1 MSDHFPPPI
10 PPSGFS
16 NSSEPVKPKSRR
28 ALVITL
34 LVVLSMVVGGF
45 VGAQIA
51 QSGDDSNVGTVTNEV
66 PSTLADNEVDTS
78 NSQNTEPTGD
88 APGSSNEPVATA
100 PALNSDEP
108 AMSVADVLKKIQPSV
123 VTIIALTE
131 SGMDRGR
138 GTGTGVVITSD
149 GDILTNDH
157 VIDGADTVYVLF
169 AGDTEPT
176 PATVIAVDAGN
187 DLALIHVDKTGL
199 IPAVFADPSSIDIGD
214 EVVAVGFALDLDG
227 GPTVTRGIVSALNRT
242 IVSGD
247 GALDGLIQTD
257 TAISSGNSGGPLVN
271 TRGQVIG
278 INTAVFQSSSE
289 VAANNVGFSIS
300 VAEALPVI
308 EELRAQANGQVRT
321 EGYLGVSVLDRND
334 GGLGAM
340 IAEVSPRSPADI
352 AGMKVDDVVIEADGS
367 PVDGQPALVAAIRD
381 KSPGDTIKIDVL
393 RDGERLTLSA
403 KLVERPTE

>member
-1 MSDHFPPPI
+1 M
-10 PPSGFS
+10 
-16 NSSEPVKPKSRR
+16 
-28 ALVITL
+28 
-34 LVVLSMVVGGF
+34 VLGGF

-51 QSGDDSNVGTVTNEV
+51 QSDDDSTSTDSTAVPSTVVDENETSSNEV
-66 PSTLADNEVDTS
+66 PTVPS
-78 NSQNTEPTGD
+78 GD

-100 PALNSDEP
+100 PATNDDEP
-108 AMSVADVLKKIQPSV
+108 ALNVAEVLKKIQPSV

-131 SGMDRGR
+131 SGMDQGR

-157 VIDGADTVYVLF
+157 VVDGADSVFVLF

-187 DLALIHVDKTGL
+187 DLALLHVDQTGL
-199 IPAVFADPSSIDIGD
+199 TPAVFADPESIDIGD

-308 EELRAQANGQVRT
+308 EELRAQANGQART

-340 IAEVSPRSPADI
+340 IAEVSPGSPADL
-352 AGMKVDDVVIEADGS
+352 AGMQVDDVVIQADGS

-381 KSPGDTIKIDVL
+381 KSPGDIIKIDVL
-393 RDGERLTLSA
+393 RDDERITLTA
-403 KLVERPTE
+403 KLIERPTQ

>member
-1 MSDHFPPPI
+1 MTDHFPPPT
-10 PPSGFS
+10 PPMSS
-16 NSSEPVKPKSRR
+16 PNSSEPTQPKSRR
-28 ALVITL
+28 GLVISF
-34 LVVLSMVVGGF
+34 LVVLAMVLGGF

-51 QSGDDSNVGTVTNEV
+51 QSGDDSSTTDSTAV
-66 PSTLADNEVDTS
+66 PSTVVDEAETSGNEKPIV
-78 NSQNTEPTGD
+78 PTGD
-88 APGSSNEPVATA
+88 APGSSDEPVATA
-100 PALNSDEP
+100 PSSNDAEP
-108 AMSVADVLKKIQPSV
+108 AMNVAEVLKKIQPSV
-123 VTIIALTE
+123 VTIIAITE
-131 SGMDRGR
+131 AGMNPGR
-138 GTGTGVVITSD
+138 ATGTGVVITSD

-157 VIDGADTVYVLF
+157 VVDGADNVSVLF

-176 PATVIAVDAGN
+176 LATVLAVDPGN

-199 IPAVFADPSSIDIGD
+199 TPAVFADPESIDIGD

-308 EELRAQANGQVRT
+308 EELRAQANGQART
-321 EGYLGVSVLDRND
+321 EGYLGVSVLDRQD

-340 IAEVSPRSPADI
+340 IAEVSPGSPADI
-352 AGMKVDDVVIEADGS
+352 AGMKVDDVVIQADGS

-393 RDGERLTLSA
+393 RDGERITLTA
-403 KLVERPTE
+403 KLIERPTQ

>member
-1 MSDHFPPPI
+1 MSTPNAAN
-10 PPSGFS
+10 PS
-16 NSSEPVKPKSRR
+16 EPKSRR
-28 ALVITL
+28 GLVISF
-34 LVVLSMVVGGF
+34 LVVVAMVLGGF

-51 QSGDDSNVGTVTNEV
+51 QSGDDSSTTDSTEV
-66 PSTLADNEVDTS
+66 PSTVVDEADTNGNEVPTA
-78 NSQNTEPTGD
+78 PTGD

-100 PALNSDEP
+100 PATNDAEP
-108 AMSVADVLKKIQPSV
+108 ALNVAEVLKKIQPSV
-123 VTIIALTE
+123 VTIIAITE
-131 SGMDRGR
+131 EGMNPGR
-138 GTGTGVVITSD
+138 STGTGVVITSD

-157 VIDGADTVYVLF
+157 VVDGADQVSVLF
-169 AGDTEPT
+169 AGDTEPSL
-176 PATVIAVDAGN
+176 ATVLAVDVGN
-187 DLALIHVDKTGL
+187 DLALLHVDKTGL
-199 IPAVFADPSSIDIGD
+199 TPAVFADPESIDIGD

-308 EELRAQANGQVRT
+308 EELRAQANGQART

-340 IAEVSPRSPADI
+340 IAEVSPGSPADL

-393 RDGERLTLSA
+393 RDGERITLTA
-403 KLVERPTE
+403 KLIERPAE

>member
-1 MSDHFPPPI
+1 MSTPNAAD
-10 PPSGFS
+10 PS
-16 NSSEPVKPKSRR
+16 EPKSRR
-28 ALVITL
+28 GLVISF
-34 LVVLSMVVGGF
+34 LVVLAMVLGGF

-51 QSGDDSNVGTVTNEV
+51 QSGDDSSITDSTEV
-66 PSTLADNEVDTS
+66 PSTVVDEAVTS
-78 NSQNTEPTGD
+78 GNGVSTAPTGD

-100 PALNSDEP
+100 PATNDAEP
-108 AMSVADVLKKIQPSV
+108 ALNVAEVLKKIQPSV
-123 VTIIALTE
+123 VTIIAITE
-131 SGMDRGR
+131 AGMNPGR
-138 GTGTGVVITSD
+138 ATGTGVVITSD

-157 VIDGADTVYVLF
+157 VVDGADNVSVLF

-176 PATVIAVDAGN
+176 PATVLAVDVGN

-199 IPAVFADPSSIDIGD
+199 TPAVFADPSSIDIGD

-278 INTAVFQSSSE
+278 INTAVFQSSGE

-308 EELRAQANGQVRT
+308 EELRAQANGQART

-340 IAEVSPRSPADI
+340 IAEVSPGSPADL
-352 AGMKVDDVVIEADGS
+352 AGMKVDDVVIQADGS

-393 RDGERLTLSA
+393 RDGERITLTA
-403 KLVERPTE
+403 KLIERPTQ

>member
-1 MSDHFPPPI
+1 MSSP
-10 PPSGFS
+10 
-16 NSSEPVKPKSRR
+16 NSSEPTQPKSRR
-28 ALVITL
+28 GLVISF
-34 LVVLSMVVGGF
+34 LVVLAMVLGGF

-51 QSGDDSNVGTVTNEV
+51 QSGDDSSTTDSTEV
-66 PSTLADNEVDTS
+66 PSTVVDEADTS
-78 NSQNTEPTGD
+78 GNEKPIVPTGD
-88 APGSSNEPVATA
+88 APGSSDEPVATA
-100 PALNSDEP
+100 PSSNDAEP
-108 AMSVADVLKKIQPSV
+108 AMNVAEVLKKIQPSV
-123 VTIIALTE
+123 VTIIAVTE
-131 SGMDRGR
+131 AGMNPGR
-138 GTGTGVVITSD
+138 ATGTGVVITSD

-157 VIDGADTVYVLF
+157 VVDGADNVSVLF

-176 PATVIAVDAGN
+176 LATVLAVDPGN

-199 IPAVFADPSSIDIGD
+199 TPAVFADPESIDIGD

-308 EELRAQANGQVRT
+308 EELRAQANGQART

-334 GGLGAM
+334 GGLGAV
-340 IAEVSPRSPADI
+340 IAEVSPGSPADL
-352 AGMKVDDVVIEADGS
+352 AGMQVDDVVIQADGS

-381 KSPGDTIKIDVL
+381 KSPGDIIKIDVL
-393 RDGERLTLSA
+393 RDGERITLTATLI
-403 KLVERPTE
+403 ERPTQ

>member
-1 MSDHFPPPI
+1 MSTPNAAD
-10 PPSGFS
+10 PS
-16 NSSEPVKPKSRR
+16 EPKSRR
-28 ALVITL
+28 GLVISF
-34 LVVLSMVVGGF
+34 LVVLAMVLGGF

-51 QSGDDSNVGTVTNEV
+51 QSGDDSSTTDSTEV
-66 PSTLADNEVDTS
+66 PSTVVDEADTS
-78 NSQNTEPTGD
+78 GNGVPTAPTGD

-100 PALNSDEP
+100 PATNDAEP
-108 AMSVADVLKKIQPSV
+108 ALNVAEVLKKIQPSV
-123 VTIIALTE
+123 VTIIAITE
-131 SGMDRGR
+131 AGMNPGR
-138 GTGTGVVITSD
+138 ATGTGVVITSD

-157 VIDGADTVYVLF
+157 VVDGADNVSVLF

-176 PATVIAVDAGN
+176 PATVLAVDVGN

-199 IPAVFADPSSIDIGD
+199 TPAVFADPSSIDIGD

-278 INTAVFQSSSE
+278 INTAVFQSSGE

-308 EELRAQANGQVRT
+308 EELRAQANGQART

-340 IAEVSPRSPADI
+340 IAEVSPGSPADL
-352 AGMKVDDVVIEADGS
+352 AGMKVDDVVIQADGS

-381 KSPGDTIKIDVL
+381 KSPGDSIKIDVL
-393 RDGERLTLSA
+393 RDGERITLTA
-403 KLVERPTE
+403 KLIERPTE

>member
-1 MSDHFPPPI
+1 
-10 PPSGFS
+10 
-16 NSSEPVKPKSRR
+16 
-28 ALVITL
+28 VITF
-34 LVVLSMVVGGF
+34 LVVLAMVLGGF

-51 QSGDDSNVGTVTNEV
+51 QSGDDSSTTDSTAV
-66 PSTLADNEVDTS
+66 PSTVVDENDTS
-78 NSQNTEPTGD
+78 GNEKPIVPTGD
-88 APGSSNEPVATA
+88 APGSSDEPVATA
-100 PALNSDEP
+100 PATNGDEP
-108 AMSVADVLKKIQPSV
+108 ALNVAEVLKKIQPSV

-131 SGMDRGR
+131 TGMDQGR

-157 VIDGADTVYVLF
+157 VVDGADSVFVLF

-187 DLALIHVDKTGL
+187 DLALLHVDQTGL
-199 IPAVFADPSSIDIGD
+199 TPAVFADPDSIDIGD

-308 EELRAQANGQVRT
+308 EELRAQANGQART
-321 EGYLGVSVLDRND
+321 EGYLGVSVLDRQD

-340 IAEVSPRSPADI
+340 IAEVSPGSPADL
-352 AGMKVDDVVIEADGS
+352 AGMQVDDVVIQADGS

-393 RDGERLTLSA
+393 RDGERITLTA
-403 KLVERPTE
+403 KLIERPTQ

>member
-1 MSDHFPPPI
+1 MTDHFPPPT
-10 PPSGFS
+10 PSTS
-16 NSSEPVKPKSRR
+16 TPNAAEPAKPKSRR
-28 ALVITL
+28 GLVISF
-34 LVVLSMVVGGF
+34 LVVLAMVLGGF

-51 QSGDDSNVGTVTNEV
+51 QSGDDATSTDSTEV
-66 PSTLADNEVDTS
+66 PSTVVDEADTS
-78 NSQNTEPTGD
+78 GAEVTTAPAGD

-100 PALNSDEP
+100 PSTNDAEP
-108 AMSVADVLKKIQPSV
+108 AMNVAEVLKIIEPSV
-123 VTIIALTE
+123 VTIIAITE
-131 SGMDRGR
+131 GGTNPGR
-138 GTGTGVVITSD
+138 ATGTGVVITSD

-157 VIDGADTVYVLF
+157 VVDGANKVSVLF
-169 AGDTEPT
+169 VGDTEPT
-176 PATVIAVDAGN
+176 LATVLAVDVGN

-199 IPAVFADPSSIDIGD
+199 TPAVFADPSSIDIGD

-227 GPTVTRGIVSALNRT
+227 GPTVTSGIVSALNRT

-308 EELRAQANGQVRT
+308 EELRAQANGQART

-340 IAEVSPRSPADI
+340 IAEVSPGSPADL

-381 KSPGDTIKIDVL
+381 KSPGDSIKIDVL
-393 RDGERLTLSA
+393 RDGERITLTAQLI
-403 KLVERPTE
+403 ERPTE

>member
-1 MSDHFPPPI
+1 MTDHFPPPT
-10 PPSGFS
+10 PPASTPNAADPSG
-16 NSSEPVKPKSRR
+16 PKSRR
-28 ALVITL
+28 GLVISF
-34 LVVLSMVVGGF
+34 LVVLAMVIGGF

-51 QSGDDSNVGTVTNEV
+51 QSGDDATSTDSTEV
-66 PSTLADNEVDTS
+66 PSTVVDEADTS
-78 NSQNTEPTGD
+78 GAEVTTAPAGD

-100 PALNSDEP
+100 PSTNDAEP
-108 AMSVADVLKKIQPSV
+108 AMNVAEVLKIIEPSV
-123 VTIIALTE
+123 VTIIAITE
-131 SGMDRGR
+131 GGTNPGR
-138 GTGTGVVITSD
+138 ATGTGVVITSD

-157 VIDGADTVYVLF
+157 VVDGANKVSVLF
-169 AGDTEPT
+169 VGDTEPT
-176 PATVIAVDAGN
+176 LATVLAVDVGN

-199 IPAVFADPSSIDIGD
+199 TPAVFADPSSIDIGD

-227 GPTVTRGIVSALNRT
+227 GPTVTSGIVSALNRT

-308 EELRAQANGQVRT
+308 EELRAQANGQART

-340 IAEVSPRSPADI
+340 IAEVSPGSPADL

-381 KSPGDTIKIDVL
+381 KSPGDSIKIDVL
-393 RDGERLTLSA
+393 RDGERITLTAQLI
-403 KLVERPTE
+403 ERPTE

>member
-1 MSDHFPPPI
+1 MTDHFPPPT
-10 PPSGFS
+10 PSTS
-16 NSSEPVKPKSRR
+16 TPNAAEPAKPKSRR
-28 ALVITL
+28 GLVISF
-34 LVVLSMVVGGF
+34 LVVLAMVLGGF

-51 QSGDDSNVGTVTNEV
+51 QSGDDATSTDSTEV
-66 PSTLADNEVDTS
+66 PSTVVDEADTS
-78 NSQNTEPTGD
+78 GAEVTTAPAGD

-100 PALNSDEP
+100 PSTNDAEP
-108 AMSVADVLKKIQPSV
+108 AMNVAEVLKIIEPSV
-123 VTIIALTE
+123 VTIIAITE
-131 SGMDRGR
+131 GGTNPGR
-138 GTGTGVVITSD
+138 ATGTGVVITSD

-157 VIDGADTVYVLF
+157 VVDGANKVSVLF
-169 AGDTEPT
+169 VGDTEPT
-176 PATVIAVDAGN
+176 LATVLAVDVGN
-187 DLALIHVDKTGL
+187 DLALLHVDKTGL
-199 IPAVFADPSSIDIGD
+199 TTAVFADPSSIDIGD

-227 GPTVTRGIVSALNRT
+227 GPTVTSGIVSALNRT

-247 GALDGLIQTD
+247 VALDGLIQTD

-308 EELRAQANGQVRT
+308 EELRAQANGQART

-340 IAEVSPRSPADI
+340 IAEVSPGSPADL

-381 KSPGDTIKIDVL
+381 KSPGDSIKIDVL
-393 RDGERLTLSA
+393 RDGERITLTAQLI
-403 KLVERPTE
+403 ERPTE

>member
-1 MSDHFPPPI
+1 MTDHFPPPT
-10 PPSGFS
+10 PPTNFS
-16 NSSEPVKPKSRR
+16 SSPEPVQPKSRR
-28 ALVITL
+28 GLVISF
-34 LVVLSMVVGGF
+34 LVVLAMVLGGF

-51 QSGDDSNVGTVTNEV
+51 QSGDDSTSTDSTAV
-66 PSTLADNEVDTS
+66 PSTVVDEAETSGNEKPIV
-78 NSQNTEPTGD
+78 PTGD
-88 APGSSNEPVATA
+88 APGSSDEPVATA
-100 PALNSDEP
+100 PSSNDAEP
-108 AMSVADVLKKIQPSV
+108 AMNVAEVLKKIQPSV

-157 VIDGADTVYVLF
+157 VIDGADTVFVLF

-187 DLALIHVDKTGL
+187 DLALLHVDQTGL
-199 IPAVFADPSSIDIGD
+199 TPAVFADPSSIDIGD

-308 EELRAQANGQVRT
+308 EELRAQANGQART

-340 IAEVSPRSPADI
+340 IAEVSPGSPADL

-381 KSPGDTIKIDVL
+381 KSPGDSIKIDVL
-393 RDGERLTLSA
+393 RDGERITLTATLI
-403 KLVERPTE
+403 ERPTQ

>member
-1 MSDHFPPPI
+1 MSSP
-10 PPSGFS
+10 
-16 NSSEPVKPKSRR
+16 NSTEPTQPKSRR
-28 ALVITL
+28 GLVISF
-34 LVVLSMVVGGF
+34 LVVLAMVLGGF

-51 QSGDDSNVGTVTNEV
+51 QSGDDSSTTDSTEV
-66 PSTLADNEVDTS
+66 PSTDGDEAETSGNEKPIV
-78 NSQNTEPTGD
+78 PTGD
-88 APGSSNEPVATA
+88 APGSSDEPVATA
-100 PALNSDEP
+100 PSSNDAEP
-108 AMSVADVLKKIQPSV
+108 AMNVAEVLKKIQPSV

-157 VIDGADTVYVLF
+157 VIDGADTVFVLF

-176 PATVIAVDAGN
+176 PATVIAVDPGN
-187 DLALIHVDKTGL
+187 DLALLHVDQTGL
-199 IPAVFADPSSIDIGD
+199 TPAVFADPESIDIGD

-308 EELRAQANGQVRT
+308 EELRAQANGQART

-334 GGLGAM
+334 GGLGAV
-340 IAEVSPRSPADI
+340 IAEVSLGSPADL

-381 KSPGDTIKIDVL
+381 KSPGDSIKIDVL
-393 RDGERLTLSA
+393 RDGERITLTATLI
-403 KLVERPTE
+403 ERPTQ

>member
-1 MSDHFPPPI
+1 MSSP
-10 PPSGFS
+10 
-16 NSSEPVKPKSRR
+16 NSTEPTQPKSRR
-28 ALVITL
+28 GLVISF
-34 LVVLSMVVGGF
+34 LVVLAMVLGGF

-51 QSGDDSNVGTVTNEV
+51 QSGDDSSTTDSTEV
-66 PSTLADNEVDTS
+66 PSTDGDEAETSGNEKPIV
-78 NSQNTEPTGD
+78 PTGD
-88 APGSSNEPVATA
+88 APGSSDEPVATA
-100 PALNSDEP
+100 PSSNDAEP
-108 AMSVADVLKKIQPSV
+108 AMNVAEVLKKIQPSV

-131 SGMDRGR
+131 TGMDQGR

-157 VIDGADTVYVLF
+157 VVDGADSVFVLF

-187 DLALIHVDKTGL
+187 DLALLHVDQTGL
-199 IPAVFADPSSIDIGD
+199 TPAVFADPDSIDIGD

-308 EELRAQANGQVRT
+308 EELRAQANGQART
-321 EGYLGVSVLDRND
+321 EGYLGVSVLDRQD

-340 IAEVSPRSPADI
+340 IAEVSPGSPADL
-352 AGMKVDDVVIEADGS
+352 AGMQVDDVVIQADGS

-393 RDGERLTLSA
+393 RDGERITLTATLI
-403 KLVERPTE
+403 ERPTQ

>member
-1 MSDHFPPPI
+1 MTDHFPPPT
-10 PPSGFS
+10 PPTNFS
-16 NSSEPVKPKSRR
+16 SSPEPVQPKSRR
-28 ALVITL
+28 GLVISF
-34 LVVLSMVVGGF
+34 LVVVAMVLGGF

-51 QSGDDSNVGTVTNEV
+51 QSGDDSSTTDSTEV
-66 PSTLADNEVDTS
+66 PSTVVDEADTS
-78 NSQNTEPTGD
+78 GNGVPTAPTGD

-100 PALNSDEP
+100 PATNDAEP
-108 AMSVADVLKKIQPSV
+108 ALNVAEVLKKIQPSV
-123 VTIIALTE
+123 VTIIAITE
-131 SGMDRGR
+131 AGMNPGR
-138 GTGTGVVITSD
+138 ATGTGVVITSD

-157 VIDGADTVYVLF
+157 VVDGADNVSVLF

-176 PATVIAVDAGN
+176 PATVLAVDVGN

-199 IPAVFADPSSIDIGD
+199 TPAVFADPSSIDIGD

-278 INTAVFQSSSE
+278 INTAVFQSSGE

-308 EELRAQANGQVRT
+308 EELRAQANGQART

-340 IAEVSPRSPADI
+340 IAEVSPGSPADL
-352 AGMKVDDVVIEADGS
+352 AGMKVDDVVIQADGS

-393 RDGERLTLSA
+393 RDGERITLTA
-403 KLVERPTE
+403 KLIERPTE

>member
-1 MSDHFPPPI
+1 MTDHFPPPT
-10 PPSGFS
+10 PPTNFS
-16 NSSEPVKPKSRR
+16 SSPEPVQPKSRR
-28 ALVITL
+28 GLVITF
-34 LVVLSMVVGGF
+34 LVVLAMVLGGF

-51 QSGDDSNVGTVTNEV
+51 QSGDDSSTTDSTEV
-66 PSTLADNEVDTS
+66 PSTVVDEAVTS
-78 NSQNTEPTGD
+78 GNGVPTAPTGD

-100 PALNSDEP
+100 PATNDAEP
-108 AMSVADVLKKIQPSV
+108 ALNVAEVLKKIQPSV

-131 SGMDRGR
+131 TGMDQGR

-157 VIDGADTVYVLF
+157 VVDGADSVFVLF

-187 DLALIHVDKTGL
+187 DLALLHVDQTGL
-199 IPAVFADPSSIDIGD
+199 TPAVFADPDSIDIGD

-308 EELRAQANGQVRT
+308 EELRAQANGQART
-321 EGYLGVSVLDRND
+321 EGYLGVSVLDRQD

-340 IAEVSPRSPADI
+340 IAEVSPGSPADL
-352 AGMKVDDVVIEADGS
+352 AGMQVDDVVIQADGS

-393 RDGERLTLSA
+393 RDGERITLTATLI
-403 KLVERPTE
+403 ERPTQ

>member
-1 MSDHFPPPI
+1 MTDHFPPPT
-10 PPSGFS
+10 PPTNFS
-16 NSSEPVKPKSRR
+16 SSPEPVQPKSRR
-28 ALVITL
+28 GLVITF
-34 LVVLSMVVGGF
+34 LVVLSMVLGGF

-51 QSGDDSNVGTVTNEV
+51 QSGNDSNASPDSNEV

-78 NSQNTEPTGD
+78 NSENSEPTGD

-100 PALNSDEP
+100 PATNDDEP
-108 AMSVADVLKKIQPSV
+108 ALNVAEVLKKIQPSV
-123 VTIIALTE
+123 VTIIAITE
-131 SGMDRGR
+131 AGMNPGR
-138 GTGTGVVITSD
+138 ATGTGVVITSD

-157 VIDGADTVYVLF
+157 VVDGADQVSVLF
-169 AGDTEPT
+169 AGDTEPSL
-176 PATVIAVDAGN
+176 ATVLAVDVGN
-187 DLALIHVDKTGL
+187 DLALLHVDKTGL
-199 IPAVFADPSSIDIGD
+199 TPAVFADPSSIDIGD

-308 EELRAQANGQVRT
+308 EELRAQANGQART

-340 IAEVSPRSPADI
+340 IAEVSPGSPADL
-352 AGMKVDDVVIEADGS
+352 AGMKVDDVVIQADGS

-393 RDGERLTLSA
+393 RDGERITLTA
-403 KLVERPTE
+403 KLIERPTE

>member
-1 MSDHFPPPI
+1 MTDHFPPPT
-10 PPSGFS
+10 PPMSTP
-16 NSSEPVKPKSRR
+16 NAADPSEPKSRR
-28 ALVITL
+28 GLVISF
-34 LVVLSMVVGGF
+34 LVVLAMVLGGF

-51 QSGDDSNVGTVTNEV
+51 QSGDDSSTTDSTEV
-66 PSTLADNEVDTS
+66 PSTVVDEAVTS
-78 NSQNTEPTGD
+78 GNGVPTAPTGD

-100 PALNSDEP
+100 PSTNDAEPALN
-108 AMSVADVLKKIQPSV
+108 VAEVLKKIQPSV
-123 VTIIALTE
+123 VTIIAITE
-131 SGMDRGR
+131 AGMNPGR
-138 GTGTGVVITSD
+138 ATGTGVVITSD

-157 VIDGADTVYVLF
+157 VVDGADNVSVLF

-176 PATVIAVDAGN
+176 PATVLAVDVGN

-199 IPAVFADPSSIDIGD
+199 TPAVFADPDSIDIGD

-308 EELRAQANGQVRT
+308 EELRAQANGQART

-340 IAEVSPRSPADI
+340 IAEVSPGSPADI
-352 AGMKVDDVVIEADGS
+352 AGMKVDDVVIQADGS

-393 RDGERLTLSA
+393 RDGERITLTAELI
-403 KLVERPTE
+403 ERPTE

>member
-1 MSDHFPPPI
+1 MTDHFPPPT
-10 PPSGFS
+10 PPTNFS
-16 NSSEPVKPKSRR
+16 SSPEPVQPKSRR
-28 ALVITL
+28 GLVISF
-34 LVVLSMVVGGF
+34 LVVLSMVLGGF

-51 QSGDDSNVGTVTNEV
+51 QSGDDSSTTDSTEV
-66 PSTLADNEVDTS
+66 PSTVVDEADTS
-78 NSQNTEPTGD
+78 GNGVPTAPTGD

-100 PALNSDEP
+100 PATNDAEP
-108 AMSVADVLKKIQPSV
+108 ALNVAEVLKKIQPSV
-123 VTIIALTE
+123 VTIIAITE
-131 SGMDRGR
+131 AGMNPGR
-138 GTGTGVVITSD
+138 ATGTGVVITSD

-157 VIDGADTVYVLF
+157 VVDGADNVSVLF

-176 PATVIAVDAGN
+176 PATVLAVDVGN

-199 IPAVFADPSSIDIGD
+199 TPAVFADPSSIDIGD

-278 INTAVFQSSSE
+278 INTAVFQSSGE

-308 EELRAQANGQVRT
+308 EELRAQANGQART

-340 IAEVSPRSPADI
+340 IAEVSPGSPADL
-352 AGMKVDDVVIEADGS
+352 AGMKVDDVVIQADGS

-393 RDGERLTLSA
+393 RDGERITLTATLI
-403 KLVERPTE
+403 ERPTE

>member
-1 MSDHFPPPI
+1 MSTPNAAD
-10 PPSGFS
+10 PS
-16 NSSEPVKPKSRR
+16 EPKSRR
-28 ALVITL
+28 GLVISF
-34 LVVLSMVVGGF
+34 LVVLAMVLGGF

-51 QSGDDSNVGTVTNEV
+51 QSGDDSSTTDSTEV
-66 PSTLADNEVDTS
+66 PSTVVDEAVTS
-78 NSQNTEPTGD
+78 GNGVPTAPTGD

-100 PALNSDEP
+100 PATNDAEP
-108 AMSVADVLKKIQPSV
+108 ALNVAEVLKKIQPSV
-123 VTIIALTE
+123 VTIIAITE
-131 SGMDRGR
+131 AGMNPGR
-138 GTGTGVVITSD
+138 ATGTGVVITSD

-157 VIDGADTVYVLF
+157 VVDGADNVSVLF

-176 PATVIAVDAGN
+176 PATVLAVDVGN

-199 IPAVFADPSSIDIGD
+199 TPAVFADPDSIDIGD

-308 EELRAQANGQVRT
+308 EELRAQANGQART

-340 IAEVSPRSPADI
+340 IAEVSPGSPADI
-352 AGMKVDDVVIEADGS
+352 AGMKVDDVVIQADGS

-393 RDGERLTLSA
+393 RDGERITLTA
-403 KLVERPTE
+403 KLIERPTQ